1 MGVELVIERCCLAI
15 TASAVQ
21 GLRLLERAV
30 GVRPQDMH
38 RIFPRL
44 FLQCLQN
51 TSPEPETANRSFDP
65 HALDFADL
73 AGPDFQPPAAERF
86 SIETRDDKTA
96 GGGRQLGDACGA
108 RPARVVSVL
117 EPTGQFTGELFESG
131 DRGGA
136 ICGFDP
142 NIDRGGA

>member
-30 GVRPQDMH
+30 GVQPQDMH

-51 TSPEPETANRSFDP
+51 TSPEPAHRSFEP

-73 AGPDFQPPAAERF
+73 VGPDFQRPAADRF

-96 GGGRQLGDACGA
+96 GGRRQLGDAC
-108 RPARVVSVL
+108 
-117 EPTGQFTGELFESG
+117 
-131 DRGGA
+131 
-136 ICGFDP
+136 
-142 NIDRGGA
+142 